1 MRACQCINVCAQAYG
16 TDPREQAERVF
27 EAIRTGVHYVLAEN
41 EYDPGYVRLEAS
53 SRVDA
58 MLSGGR
64 PIRPTSP
71 MMSQLVFNPEAPL
84 PEKWLAQK
92 AKEAAA
98 EESIR
103 QLFFII
109 TGDDNNWAVLRF
121 NRLTGFVDEELHLI

>member
-1 MRACQCINVCAQAYG
+1 MRACQCVNVCAQAYG

-98 EESIR
+98 EETEAVKAEAAAGTTT
-103 QLFFII
+103 
-109 TGDDNNWAVLRF
+109 TGPLAEQKRARP
-121 NRLTGFVDEELHLI
+121 RL